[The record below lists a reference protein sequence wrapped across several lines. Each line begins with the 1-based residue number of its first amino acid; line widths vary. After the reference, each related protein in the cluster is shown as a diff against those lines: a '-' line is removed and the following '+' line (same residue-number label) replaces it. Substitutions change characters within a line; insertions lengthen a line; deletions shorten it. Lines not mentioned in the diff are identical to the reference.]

1 MSNTTIITVSADT
14 TVDNFLEQASTG
26 KVRFYT
32 QRGNGTLRHIQF
44 PTGEAREIGEWVLMQ
59 REEGVSMRDIA
70 KEMHSA
76 VPTVRRII
84 NATLLAQEVEEYD
97 AEEIADILAEAAEE
111 ASNTEAVNDAV

>member
-1 MSNTTIITVSADT
+1 MNTTIITVAADT
-14 TVDNFLEQASTG
+14 TVENFVAQAEQG

-32 QRGNGTLRHIQF
+32 QRGNGTLRHIAF
-44 PTGEAREIGEWVLMQ
+44 PTGEAREVGEWVLAQ
-59 REEGVSMRDIA
+59 REEGVSMRAIA

-111 ASNTEAVNDAV
+111 ATNTEAANDAV